1 MALVACPECGHTVST
16 TAQACPSCGAVP
28 TPAPVLPV
36 SPPLLTRAGWA
47 TLILLGGA
55 GAVVVLI
62 LIAGMKSPSPKE
74 REKGKERDAIA
85 LCWKDYERKSLDPA
99 TKRFVASAC
108 ELLEKRFR
116 EKHGVEP

>member
-28 TPAPVLPV
+28 TPPAVLPM
-36 SPPLLTRAGWA
+36 SPPLLTGAGWA

-62 LIAGMKSPSPKE
+62 LVAGMRDPSPKA
-74 REKGKERDAIA
+74 REKGQERDAIA

-108 ELLEKRFR
+108 ELLDRRFR
-116 EKHGVEP
+116 EKHGLEP